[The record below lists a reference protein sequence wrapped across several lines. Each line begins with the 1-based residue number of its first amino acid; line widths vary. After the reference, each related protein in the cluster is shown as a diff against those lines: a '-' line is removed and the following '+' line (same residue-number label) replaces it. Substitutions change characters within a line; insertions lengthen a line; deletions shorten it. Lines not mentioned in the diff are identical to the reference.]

1 MQDVGF
7 LSSRHS
13 NFLLLSG
20 SYNKLRSVLHSD
32 RPELNSQNEE
42 QLIEDLKQGD
52 RAAFE
57 ELYHRYKRM
66 IYTFCLKLTG
76 ERFSAE
82 DATHDA
88 FLKMQQNIDTLSDSS
103 LFKSWLY
110 AIARNQVYKNLK
122 KERRNGSVDADTVW
136 SSETPLSLAEKSERS
151 SVVNKCI
158 DALKPEYKEVL
169 ILREYEQYS
178 YAEIAAITGDT
189 ESSVK
194 SRLFKARKV
203 LAEKLGPYFGGQP

>member
-1 MQDVGF
+1 MSDF
-7 LSSRHS
+7 SHPTHS
-13 NFLLLSG
+13 NFLLLTG
-20 SYNKLRSVLHSD
+20 SYDKLRSILHPF
-32 RPELNSQNEE
+32 RLGLNSQYDD
-42 QLIEDLKQGD
+42 QLIENLKQGD
-52 RAAFE
+52 SAAFE
-57 ELYHRYKRM
+57 ELYHRFKRM

-76 ERFSAE
+76 ERFAAE
-82 DATHDA
+82 DATHDT
-88 FLKMQQNIDTLSDSS
+88 FLKMHQNIESLSNPSM
-103 LFKSWLY
+103 FKSWLY

-136 SSETPLSLAEKSERS
+136 SSETPHSLAEASDTS
-151 SVVNKCI
+151 SIVNRCI

-178 YAEIAAITGDT
+178 YTEISTITGDS

-194 SRLFKARKV
+194 SRLFKARKA